1 MQASRIL
8 HYLGSHVHLLTSMN
22 LRDYLFLKVEIE
34 GTSGEGS
41 VQVRQPLWRCPCS
54 CWKRGRCGCGTQS
67 GAG

>member
-41 VQVRQPLWRCPCS
+41 VQVCRHRWLTH
-54 CWKRGRCGCGTQS
+54 GRWMVLVCRAQM
-67 GAG
+67 AL